1 MYRFIFASKQQSPEI
16 DRAFRDAVGSF
27 RRMTLAEIEAARPL
41 RLKIV
46 TVKPGDTS
54 EHLASRMATSD
65 RALDRFLVLN
75 GLQPGQALK
84 PGDQVKLVVE

>member
-1 MYRFIFASKQQSPEI
+1 MLHHMLLLSLLGLSGCALVAWAAGQNHGITQK
-16 DRAFRDAVGSF
+16 DKAFSA
-27 RRMTLAEIEAARPL
+27 TEL
-41 RLKIV
+41 